1 MVRWLL
7 VGVFCFG
14 LAAQTKVDGPNRV
27 TGGVGGG
34 SATWGGI
41 TGTLSAQTDLN
52 NALQG
57 KQGTIVTGSTSQ
69 YLRGDLSLAA
79 FPTIPSSTSDIAEGS
94 RLYFTDARVRSALG
108 GVTANGIPIADGSG
122 FSLSVLPSCS
132 NATTDKLLYNST
144 THVFSCGS
152 DQTGSGGTGITS
164 LNGLT
169 GATQTFVND
178 TNVTMTSTGTTHT
191 LGWTGTLAV
200 SRGGIGLAST
210 LQNYV
215 FAGPTSGGGAP
226 GFRLLVAGD
235 IPTLSY
241 APQTSGS
248 AILKGNGTGGFSAA
262 VSGTDYAPATSG
274 SALLKG
280 NGAGGFSSAVSG
292 TDYAPATSGA
302 DLLKGNGSGGFSAAV
317 AGTDYQAA
325 IGTGAAN
332 RVYAT
337 PNGSA
342 GAPTLRALVAADIP
356 SLAYEPTLGFT
367 AENVANKSTNTSLGA
382 SNALYPTQNAVKTY
396 VDTGLAGKQAAGTY
410 AGVGAC
416 TAGQYATAT
425 TTGSPTCAQVGYS
438 QLSGAPTSMAP
449 TAHASTHVQGGSDAL
464 SGTLAVAVT
473 GNAGSATVLQTGRNI
488 NGVLFNGSTDITI
501 VDATKQPI
509 ITGAPSTWPSFAPS
523 ATTDTTNAT
532 NITSGTLNGARLPT
546 PSSTV
551 KGGVLSQTCSTG
563 DFVSA
568 VNTDGSITCSTA
580 PNMRL
585 VSSSTS
591 PNGITT
597 TFAFSQTPK
606 VVLWNGVMMFE
617 GLGYTRSGTNVTFT
631 AAPETGADV
640 RAIY

>member
-1 MVRWLL
+1 MVRWFL
-7 VGVFCFG
+7 VFCALG

-69 YLRGDLSLAA
+69 YLRGDLSLAT
-79 FPTIPSSTSDIAEGS
+79 FPTIPSSTTDISEGT
-94 RLYFTDARVRSALG
+94 RLYFTDARVRTALG
-108 GVTANGIPIADGSG
+108 GVTANGVPIADGSG

-132 NATTDKLLYNST
+132 NATTEKLLYNST
-144 THVFSCGS
+144 TRVFSCGS
-152 DQTGSGGTGITS
+152 DQTGAGGTGITT

-169 GATQTFVND
+169 GATQTFGND
-178 TNVTMTSTGTTHT
+178 TNVTMTSTGTSHT
-191 LGWTGTLAV
+191 LGWSGTLAV

-210 LQNYV
+210 LQNYI

-302 DLLKGNGSGGFSAAV
+302 ALLKGNGLGGFANAS
-317 AGTDYQAA
+317 AGTDYQGV
-325 IGTGAAN
+325 IGTGAPN
-332 RVYAT
+332 QVYSTGTGTTLTIRTLT
-337 PNGSA
+337 P
-342 GAPTLRALVAADIP
+342 ADIP
-356 SLAYEPTLGFT
+356 ALAYEPALGFT
-367 AENVANKSTNTSLGA
+367 PENVANKSTNTSLGA

-396 VDTGLAGKQAAGTY
+396 VDTGLATKQASGTY
-410 AGVGAC
+410 SGVGAC

-425 TTGSPTCAQVGYS
+425 TTGAPTCAQVAYS
-438 QLSGAPTSMAP
+438 QISGAPAP
-449 TAHASTHVQGGSDAL
+449 GAPAAHASTHIQGGTDAL

-473 GNAGSATVLQTGRNI
+473 GNAGSATVLQTARTI
-488 NGVLFNGSTDITI
+488 NGVSFNGSANITVTDS
-501 VDATKQPI
+501 TKQNI
-509 ITGAPSTWPSFAPS
+509 ITGAPSTWPAFAPS

-532 NITSGTLNGARLPT
+532 NITSGTLNGARLPN

-551 KGGVLSQTCSTG
+551 KGGVQSQTCGVG
-563 DFVSA
+563 DFVSSI
-568 VNTDGSITCSTA
+568 NTDGTVSCLGA

-591 PNGITT
+591 ANGVTT
-597 TFAFSQTPK
+597 TFVFSQTPK

-617 GLGYTRSGTNVTFT
+617 GLGYTRSGANVTFT

>member
-1 MVRWLL
+1 MVRCLL
-7 VGVFCFG
+7 VLVCFG

-34 SATWGGI
+34 GSTTWGGI

-69 YLRGDLSLAA
+69 YLRGDLSLAT

-94 RLYFTDARVRSALG
+94 RLYFTDARVRTALG

-122 FSLSVLPSCS
+122 FSLSVIPDCRG
-132 NATTDKLLYNST
+132 ATTDKLLYNNST
-144 THVFSCGS
+144 RTFSCGS
-152 DQTGSGGTGITS
+152 DQTGSGGTGITT

-169 GATQTFVND
+169 GATQTFTND
-178 TNVTMTSTGTTHT
+178 TNITMTSAGTAHA
-191 LGWTGTLAV
+191 LGWTGTLSVA
-200 SRGGIGLAST
+200 RGGSGLAST

-215 FAGPTSGGGAP
+215 FAGPSSGGGAP
-226 GFRLLVAGD
+226 TWRLLVAGD
-235 IPTLSY
+235 IPALSY

-248 AILKGNGTGGFSAA
+248 AILKGNGSGGFSAA

-274 SALLKG
+274 TSLLKGNGAGGFSSAASGTDYAPATSGSSLLKG
-280 NGAGGFSSAVSG
+280 NGAGGFSSAV
-292 TDYAPATSGA
+292 
-302 DLLKGNGSGGFSAAV
+302 

-325 IGTGAAN
+325 IGSGSPNQVYSTG
-332 RVYAT
+332 T
-337 PNGSA
+337 GTT
-342 GAPTLRALVAADIP
+342 PTLRALTSADIP
-356 SLAYEPTLGFT
+356 ALAYEPTLGFT
-367 AENVANKSTNTSLGA
+367 PENVANKSTNTALGA

-396 VDTGLAGKQAAGTY
+396 VDTGLAGKQASGTY

-438 QLSGAPTSMAP
+438 QLSGTPTSMAP

-464 SGTLAVAVT
+464 SGTLAVAIT
-473 GNAGSATVLQTGRNI
+473 GNAGTATVLQTARTI
-488 NGVLFNGSTDITI
+488 NGVSFNGSANITI
-501 VDATKQPI
+501 TDATKQNI

-532 NITSGTLNGARLPT
+532 NITSGTLNGARLPA

-551 KGGVLSQTCSTG
+551 KGGVLSQACSTG
-563 DFVSA
+563 DFVSS

-591 PNGITT
+591 ANGVTT

-631 AAPETGADV
+631 AAPESGADV

>member
-7 VGVFCFG
+7 VFVCFG
-14 LAAQTKVDGPNRV
+14 LAAQTKVDPNRIA
-27 TGGVGGG
+27 GGAGGGG

-69 YLRGDLSLAA
+69 YLRGDLSLAT

-108 GVTANGIPIADGSG
+108 GVTANGVPIADGSG
-122 FSLSVLPSCS
+122 FSLSVIPDCRG
-132 NATTDKLLYNST
+132 ATTDKLLFNNST
-144 THVFSCGS
+144 RSFVCGS
-152 DQTGSGGTGITS
+152 DQTGGGGTGITT

-169 GATQTFVND
+169 GATQTFTND
-178 TNVTMTSTGTTHT
+178 TNITVTSAGTAHA

-226 GFRLLVAGD
+226 VWRLLVAGD
-235 IPTLSY
+235 IPALSY

-248 AILKGNGTGGFSAA
+248 AILKGNGSGGFSAA

-274 SALLKG
+274 TSLLKG
-280 NGAGGFSSAVSG
+280 NGAGGFSSAASG
-292 TDYAPATSGA
+292 TDYAPATSGSSM
-302 DLLKGNGSGGFSAAV
+302 LKGNGSGGFASAV

-325 IGTGAAN
+325 IGTGSPN
-332 RVYAT
+332 QVYSTGTGTT
-337 PNGSA
+337 PI
-342 GAPTLRALVAADIP
+342 LRALTSADIP
-356 SLAYEPTLGFT
+356 ALAYEPTLGFT
-367 AENVANKSTNTSLGA
+367 AENVANKSTNTALGA

-396 VDTGLAGKQAAGTY
+396 VDTGLAGKQASGTY

-464 SGTLAVAVT
+464 SGTLAVSVT
-473 GNAGSATVLQTGRNI
+473 GNAGTTTVLQTARTI
-488 NGVLFNGSTDITI
+488 NGVAFDGSANIT
-501 VDATKQPI
+501 VYDTTKQPI

-523 ATTDTTNAT
+523 ATTDATNAT
-532 NITSGTLNGARLPT
+532 NITSGTLNGARLPA

-551 KGGVLSQTCSTG
+551 KGGVVSQTCSAG
-563 DFVSA
+563 DFVSS

-585 VSSSTS
+585 VVSSTS
-591 PNGITT
+591 PNGVTT

-617 GLGYTRSGTNVTFT
+617 NLGYTRSGTNVTFT
-631 AAPETGADV
+631 TAPESGADV

>member
-7 VGVFCFG
+7 VFCALS

-34 SATWGGI
+34 GSAAWGSI

-52 NALQG
+52 NALSG

-69 YLRGDLSLAA
+69 YLRGDLSLAT

-94 RLYFTDARVRSALG
+94 RLYFTDARVRTAIG
-108 GVTANGIPIADGSG
+108 GVTANGVPIADGSG

-132 NATTDKLLYNST
+132 NATTEKLLYNST

-152 DQTGSGGTGITS
+152 DQTGAGGTGITT

-169 GATQTFVND
+169 GATQSFAND
-178 TNVTMTSTGTTHT
+178 TNVTMTSTGTSHT
-191 LGWTGTLAV
+191 LGWSGTLAV

-215 FAGPTSGGGAP
+215 FAGPTSSGGAP

-248 AILKGNGTGGFSAA
+248 AILKGNGAGGFSAA

-280 NGAGGFSSAVSG
+280 NGAGGFSSAASG
-292 TDYAPATSGA
+292 TDYAPATSGVA
-302 DLLKGNGSGGFSAAV
+302 LLKGNGLGGFSAAS

-325 IGTGAAN
+325 IPSGAGN
-332 RVYAT
+332 LVYAT
-337 PNGSA
+337 PNGSS
-342 GAPTLRALVAADIP
+342 GSPSLRSLVAADIP
-356 SLAYEPTLGFT
+356 SLSYNPIIGFT
-367 AENVANKSTNTSLGA
+367 PENVANKSSDTALGA

-396 VDTGLAGKQAAGTY
+396 VDTGLAGKQASGTY
-410 AGVGAC
+410 SGVGAC

-425 TTGSPTCAQVGYS
+425 TTGSPTCAQVAYS
-438 QLSGAPTSMAP
+438 QISGAPSPGAP
-449 TAHASTHVQGGSDAL
+449 AAHASSHIQGGSDAL

-473 GNAGSATVLQTGRNI
+473 GNAGSATVLQTARTI
-488 NGVLFNGSTDITI
+488 NGVSFNGSANITVTDS
-501 VDATKQPI
+501 TKQNI

-532 NITSGTLNGARLPT
+532 NITSGTLNGARLPA

-551 KGGVLSQTCSTG
+551 KGGVLSQTCGTG
-563 DFVSA
+563 DFVSS
-568 VNTDGSITCSTA
+568 VNTDGSITCTA
-580 PNMRL
+580 EANMRI
-585 VSSSTS
+585 VASSTS
-591 PNGITT
+591 PNGVTL

-606 VVLWNGVMMFE
+606 VVMWNGVMMFE
-617 GLGYTRSGTNVTFT
+617 GVGYSRAGSNVTFT
-631 AAPETGADV
+631 TAPETGADV

>member
-7 VGVFCFG
+7 VFCALG

-27 TGGVGGG
+27 TGGGGGGG
-34 SATWGGI
+34 SATWGGMP
-41 TGTLSAQTDLN
+41 GTLSAQTDLN

-69 YLRGDLSLAA
+69 YLRGDLSLAT

-108 GVTANGIPIADGSG
+108 GVTANGVPIADGSG
-122 FSLSVLPSCS
+122 FSLSVIPDCRNS
-132 NATTDKLLYNST
+132 TTDKLLYNNST
-144 THVFSCGS
+144 RAFICGS
-152 DQTGSGGTGITS
+152 DQTGAGGTGITT

-169 GATQTFVND
+169 GVTQTFVND
-178 TNVTMTSTGTTHT
+178 TNVTITSAGTTHS

-235 IPTLSY
+235 IPALSY

-280 NGAGGFSSAVSG
+280 NGAGGFSSAASG
-292 TDYAPATSGA
+292 TDYAPATSGVA
-302 DLLKGNGSGGFSAAV
+302 LLKGNGSGGFSAAS
-317 AGTDYQAA
+317 AGTDYQAP
-325 IGTGAAN
+325 IGTGSPN
-332 RVYAT
+332 QVYST
-337 PNGSA
+337 GTGS
-342 GAPTLRALVAADIP
+342 TLTIRSLTAADIP
-356 SLAYEPTLGFT
+356 ALPYEPTLGFT

-382 SNALYPTQNAVKTY
+382 SNTLYPTQNAVKTY

-532 NITSGTLNGARLPT
+532 NITSGTLNGARLPA

-563 DFVSA
+563 DFVSS
-568 VNTDGSITCSTA
+568 VNTDGSITCGTA

-591 PNGITT
+591 PNGVTT

-631 AAPETGADV
+631 AAPESGADV

>member
-1 MVRWLL
+1 MVRLTL
-7 VGVFCFG
+7 FLFCCG

-34 SATWGGI
+34 GSATWGSI

-69 YLRGDLSLAA
+69 YLRGDLSLAT
-79 FPTIPSSTSDIAEGS
+79 FPTIPTSTTDIAEGT
-94 RLYFTDARVRSALG
+94 RLYFTDARARSALG
-108 GVTANGIPIADGSG
+108 GVTANGVPIADGSG

-132 NATTDKLLYNST
+132 NGTTDKLLYNST
-144 THVFSCGS
+144 THVFTCGS
-152 DQTGSGGTGITS
+152 DQTGAGGSGITS
-164 LNGLT
+164 MNGLT
-169 GATQTFVND
+169 DPVQTFVND
-178 TNVTMTSTGTTHT
+178 TNVTLTSTGTTHT
-191 LGWTGTLAV
+191 FGWSGTLAV

-226 GFRLLVAGD
+226 TWRLLVAGD
-235 IPTLSY
+235 IPALSY
-241 APQTSGS
+241 APQTSGTS
-248 AILKGNGTGGFSAA
+248 ILKGNGTGGFSAA

-274 SALLKG
+274 SSLLKG
-280 NGAGGFSSAVSG
+280 NGAGGFSAAASG
-292 TDYAPATSGA
+292 IDYAPATSGTA
-302 DLLKGNGSGGFSAAV
+302 ILKGNGSGGFSAAA

-325 IGTGAAN
+325 IGSGAAN
-332 RVYAT
+332 LVYAT
-337 PNGSA
+337 PNGAS
-342 GAPTLRALVAADIP
+342 GAPSLRALVAADIP
-356 SLAYEPTLGFT
+356 ALPYEPTIGFT
-367 AENVANKSTNTSLGA
+367 PENVANKSTNTALGA

-396 VDTGLAGKQAAGTY
+396 VDNGLAGKQAAGTY
-410 AGVGAC
+410 SGTGNC
-416 TAGQYATAT
+416 TAGQYV
-425 TTGSPTCAQVGYS
+425 TGVTSSTPNCAQVAYS
-438 QLSGAPTSMAP
+438 QVSGTPTSMAP
-449 TAHASTHVQGGSDAL
+449 TAHASTHIQGGSDAL
-464 SGTLAVAVT
+464 SGTLGVSVT
-473 GNAGSATVLQTGRNI
+473 GNAGTATGLQTARTI
-488 NGVLFNGSTDITI
+488 NGVAFDGSANIT
-501 VDATKQPI
+501 VYDATKQPI
-509 ITGAPSTWPSFAPS
+509 ITGAPGTWPSFAPS

-532 NITSGTLNGARLPT
+532 NITSGTLNGARLPA

-585 VSSSTS
+585 VVSSTS
-591 PNGITT
+591 PNGVTT

-617 GLGYTRSGTNVTFT
+617 NLGYTRSGTNVTFT
-631 AAPETGADV
+631 TAPESGADV

>member
-7 VGVFCFG
+7 VFVCFG

-27 TGGVGGG
+27 TGGGGGGG

-52 NALQG
+52 NALSG

-69 YLRGDLSLAA
+69 YLRGDLSLAT

-108 GVTANGIPIADGSG
+108 GATANGVPVADGSG
-122 FSLSVLPSCS
+122 FSLSILPSCS
-132 NATTDKLLYNST
+132 NATNDKLLYNST
-144 THVFSCGS
+144 TRVFSCGS
-152 DQTGSGGTGITS
+152 DQTGAGGSGITS

-169 GATQTFVND
+169 DPVQTFVND
-178 TNVTMTSTGTTHT
+178 TNVTLVSSGTAHT
-191 LGWTGTLAV
+191 VTWAGTLAV
-200 SRGGIGLAST
+200 SRGGTGAATTS
-210 LQNYV
+210 QNYV
-215 FAGPTSGGGAP
+215 FAGPTSGSGAAA
-226 GFRLLVAGD
+226 FRALVAGD

-241 APQTSGS
+241 APATSGS
-248 AILKGNGTGGFSAA
+248 AILKGNGSGGFSAA

-280 NGAGGFSSAVSG
+280 NGAGGFSSAASG
-292 TDYAPATSGA
+292 TDYAPATSGSA
-302 DLLKGNGSGGFSAAV
+302 LLKGNGSGGFSAAV

-325 IGTGAAN
+325 IASGAAN
-332 RVYAT
+332 LIYAT

-342 GAPTLRALVAADIP
+342 GVPSLRALVAADIP
-356 SLAYEPTLGFT
+356 ALAYEPTLGFT

-396 VDTGLAGKQAAGTY
+396 VDTGLAGKQASGTY
-410 AGVGAC
+410 SGVGAC

-473 GNAGSATVLQTGRNI
+473 GNAGTATVLQTARTI
-488 NGVLFNGSTDITI
+488 NGVSFNGSADIT
-501 VDATKQPI
+501 VADATKQPI

-523 ATTDTTNAT
+523 ATTDATNAT
-532 NITSGTLNGARLPT
+532 NITSGTLNGARLPA

-568 VNTDGSITCSTA
+568 VNTDGSITCTTA

-591 PNGITT
+591 PNGVTV